1 MFNNILKSLLV
12 ICQLLYTHSFLISNG
27 ENFDSS
33 DLSEILN
40 CTNAGIAIDFNDET
54 SLKSTLLEFYRLYK
68 EKSLQVY
75 SMNIE
80 QYHRRN
86 LTKKISKIIKK
97 I

>member
-1 MFNNILKSLLV
+1 MNANRPILA
-12 ICQLLYTHSFLISNG
+12 IGPTDG
-27 ENFDSS
+27 
-33 DLSEILN
+33 DLTEILN
-40 CTNAGIAIDFNDET
+40 STNAGVLIDFNDAT

-86 LTKKISKIIKK
+86 LTKRVSQIIKNL
-97 I
+97 